1 VTGPRHFGTAS
12 LEVAG
17 PVAVLRLT
25 DSDGRNALRPRL
37 RVGLELALAAA
48 VDDPAV
54 RVIVAT
60 GLDEVFCSGA
70 PRETLLGTDGDLALD
85 DYEPFARA
93 FARCPLPVVA
103 AMGGH
108 AIGGGLVFGL
118 YADVPVLSERSVYA
132 ANFLQYAIAP
142 YVGATHVLP
151 LRLGSALAA
160 EMLLTARAY
169 RGAELRQR
177 GAGVLVVHH
186 PQVLPRALSI
196 AQRIAQAP
204 RVALEL
210 LKRQTSAQLLADTG
224 LAMEREREPHLASRQ
239 QAEVRQRAADGYGP
253 PSPSALHAP
262 GRLAAPARG
271 AGRR

>member
-1 VTGPRHFGTAS
+1 VTGSWSFGTAS
-12 LEVAG
+12 LEITG

-25 DSDGRNALRPRL
+25 DADGHNALRPRL
-37 RVGLELALAAA
+37 RAGLERALTAA

-108 AIGGGLVFGL
+108 ALGGGLVFGL

-132 ANFLQYAIAP
+132 ANFLQYAVAP

-160 EMLLTARAY
+160 EMLLTARGY

-177 GAGVLVVHH
+177 GAGVLVVQH
-186 PQVLPRALSI
+186 PQVLARALSI

-210 LKRQTSAQLLADTG
+210 LKRQTSARLLADTD
-224 LAMEREREPHLASRQ
+224 LAMDREREPHLASRQ

-253 PSPSALHAP
+253 PAPSEPHARVP
-262 GRLAAPARG
+262 LAVAGSAARP
-271 AGRR
+271 R